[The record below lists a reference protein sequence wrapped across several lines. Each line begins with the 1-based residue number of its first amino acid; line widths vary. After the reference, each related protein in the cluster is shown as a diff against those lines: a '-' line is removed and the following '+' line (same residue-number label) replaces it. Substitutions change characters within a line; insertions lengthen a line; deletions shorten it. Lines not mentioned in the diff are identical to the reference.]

1 MSGAVTQQNFSE
13 VASLMEAFCPMHVIL
28 DEAGTIVQTGAS
40 LQKLRAGLPLVGRSF
55 LEVFELRRP
64 QAVQTMEGLLASE
77 GVKLHLRL
85 RGTPETSLKG
95 VLAPF
100 GGGRGAVVNL
110 GFGISLLDAVRD
122 YALVSSDFAATDLAI
137 EMLYLVEAKSAA
149 MEASRMLN
157 LRLQGAM
164 IAAEEQAFTDTL
176 TGLKNRRAMD
186 HVLARLITAGRDFAL
201 MHIDLDFF
209 KAVNDTLG
217 HAAGDHVLQ
226 NVARI
231 MVEETRSEDTVA
243 RVGGDEFVIL
253 FDGLTD
259 CDTLE
264 RVAGR
269 IIQKLE
275 VPMPFG
281 THMCH
286 VSASCGTVLSLS
298 YEHPE
303 AAQMLADADLALY
316 ASKHA
321 GRAQHSFFRVEMR
334 ETPAE
339 TGLENTSIPAAVAPR
354 KTAPTPA
361 QNRRKDGL
369 L

>member
-1 MSGAVTQQNFSE
+1 MSGAEAKPEIGAVS
-13 VASLMEAFCPMHVIL
+13 ALMDAFCPMHVIL
-28 DEAGTIVQTGAS
+28 DEAGTIVHIGAT
-40 LQKLRAGLPLVGRSF
+40 LQKLRAGLPLVGRAF

-64 QAVQTMEGLLASE
+64 QTAQTMEALLASA

-85 RGTPETSLKG
+85 RGAPETALKG
-95 VLAPF
+95 VLAPL
-100 GGGRGAVVNL
+100 GGGQGAVVNL

-259 CDTLE
+259 CETLE
-264 RVAGR
+264 RVAKR

-281 THMCH
+281 AHMCH

-298 YEHPE
+298 YDSPE

-334 ETPAE
+334 ETSAADAPPE
-339 TGLENTSIPAAVAPR
+339 DSIPAAMAPR
-354 KTAPTPA
+354 KSATAPA
-361 QNRRKDGL
+361 QNRRKDSA
-369 L
+369 